1 MFISNV
7 YAKLSINF
15 LLFPFLL
22 LLFSCNEKP
31 TSITYSLLYDTISIS
46 AVSSDTIN
54 FFEGN
59 RTVYVPTKIFNAGAI
74 FVGGYN
80 EYRAAS
86 LIRFKES
93 NLPDTLASW
102 LTQDR
107 IDSVN
112 LVLPMSRYVLG
123 DSLNPN
129 FSFKIYLVNQFWSNQ
144 ISWDSL
150 FNDWTP
156 NSRVEPNPIG
166 YYAGKIEL
174 RDSMPNLTIPL
185 QPSFVIDWLQKNK
198 DSIPIW
204 GILLAPEPGCRIIH
218 QIRAQYITADTV
230 NIHPK
235 IVVKYRYK
243 DNSLRTWYI
252 NSSIDCSITQAP
264 PLSDSTSLVI
274 QSGYS
279 YRVLFQFDFSPI
291 PKFSAI
297 HFAQL
302 ELAIDESKTI
312 YGNLGAD
319 TVFTGSYFEK
329 RSLDS
334 VPLFSFYGRREG
346 NKVIFPKVSTP
357 IELWLKGNGKGE
369 LVFYPYAWSDV
380 RRLDRIAFYGINAS
394 DPRLRPKLK
403 VIYSKRRP

>member
-1 MFISNV
+1 MFISNI
-7 YAKLSINF
+7 YAKLSIG
-15 LLFPFLL
+15 LL
-22 LLFSCNEKP
+22 LLSFSLLFSSCNEKP

-46 AVSSDTIN
+46 AVSSDTMN

-59 RTVYVPTKIFNAGAI
+59 KTVYVPTKIFNGGAI

-80 EYRAAS
+80 GYRAAS
-86 LIRFKES
+86 LLRFKES

-102 LTQDR
+102 LTQDM

-112 LVLPMSRYVLG
+112 IVLPISRYVLG

-129 FSFKIYLVNQFWSNQ
+129 FSFKIYLVNQFWSNA
-144 ISWDSL
+144 ITWDSL

-156 NSRVEPNPIG
+156 NSKVEPNPIG

-174 RDSMPNLTIPL
+174 KDSMPNLTIPL
-185 QPSFVIDWLQKNK
+185 QSSFITDWLKKNK

-204 GILLAPEPGCRIIH
+204 GILLAPESGCRIIH
-218 QIRAQYITADTV
+218 QIRAQYITVDTV

-235 IVVKYRYK
+235 IIVKYRYK
-243 DNSLRTWYI
+243 DGTPRVWYI
-252 NSSIDCSITQAP
+252 NSAIDCSVTQVP

-274 QSGYS
+274 QGGYS
-279 YRVLFQFDFSPI
+279 YRALLQFNFSAI

-297 HFAQL
+297 HYAQL
-302 ELAIDESKTI
+302 EFTIDESKTI
-312 YGNLGAD
+312 YGNLGSD

-334 VPLFSFYGRREG
+334 VPIFSFYGRREG
-346 NKVIFPKVSTP
+346 NKVTFPKVSTP

-369 LVFYPYAWSDV
+369 LVFYPYGWNEIQ
-380 RRLDRIAFYGINAS
+380 RLDRIAFYGINTS

-403 VIYSKRRP
+403 LIYSKRRP